1 MIKRLIAIL
10 FVYSCTAIAWSIL
23 GSTVMLRTHNQD
35 VKLKGAVSQ
44 LWGTVQIQQAPTV
57 RYCTQ
62 QEVTQKRMEGDKTIT
77 ELKVQ
82 TVTHPVPLKA
92 SKVDVG
98 LSLQHRQKGLLW
110 YSTYTVNF
118 AARYDVANDA
128 PDTHEYFVEFKF
140 PTEGAVYDNF
150 RFAVGGQPL
159 ESLEMSSGT
168 VRQGVK
174 LSPGGSTWIEIAYK
188 SQGLDQWWYDFGA
201 NVRQVKDF
209 TLTMK
214 TDFNDIDFPANS
226 ISPTERVPLAGG
238 GWQLTWRYTNLL
250 SGVRIGME
258 LPHKLNP
265 GPWVS
270 EVTFSAPI
278 SLFLFFFL
286 LLIFTTRRNL
296 RIHPM
301 NYFFLG
307 TGFFSFHLLLAYLV
321 DHVSI
326 SLAFLISSAV
336 SITLVVSYMRLVA
349 GARLAFVEVG
359 LAQFIYLV
367 LFSYTFLFVGYTG
380 LAITILCVLTLFI
393 VMQFTGRLDWEAV
406 FRGEVTGDRLQRT
419 GNNRSNE

>member
-23 GSTVMLRTHNQD
+23 GSTVMLRTHNQEI
-35 VKLKGAVSQ
+35 KMKGAVSQ
-44 LWGTVQIQQAPTV
+44 LWGTVQTQQAPTV
-57 RYCTQ
+57 HYCTQ
-62 QEVTQKRMEGDKTIT
+62 REVMQKRIEGDKTIT
-77 ELKVQ
+77 DLKVQ
-82 TVTHPVPLKA
+82 TVTHAVPLKA

-110 YSTYTVNF
+110 YSTYTVTF
-118 AARYDVANDA
+118 AARYDVANDTLDA
-128 PDTHEYFVEFKF
+128 HEYFVEFKF
-140 PTEGAVYDNF
+140 PTEGAVYDDF
-150 RFAVGGQPL
+150 RFAVGGKSL
-159 ESLEMSSGT
+159 ESLEMGSGT

-174 LSPGGSTWIEIAYK
+174 LSPGESTSIEIAYK

-214 TDFNDIDFPANS
+214 TDFNNIDFPANS
-226 ISPTERVPLAGG
+226 ISPTERVPLSGG

-286 LLIFTTRRNL
+286 LLIFTTRRNI

-301 NYFFLG
+301 NYFFIG

-326 SLAFLISSAV
+326 PPAFLISSAV
-336 SITLVVSYMRLVA
+336 SITLVVSYMRLVV

-367 LFSYTFLFVGYTG
+367 LFSYTFFFVGYTG

-406 FRGEVTGDRLQRT
+406 FRGGVTEDRLQRT
-419 GNNRSNE
+419 GNR